1 MTETTEILSID
12 QYIHEL
18 NLLQDHVLS
27 LPEEKVMAASFS
39 EEQQKLERLIG
50 LMPSFSLEEQKRAQ
64 EVVNLFSAKLSVKL
78 EQLKERLKVM
88 SQDMAS
94 QEIRMKGI
102 KAYGDRQK
110 IL

>member
-1 MTETTEILSID
+1 MTETAEILSID

-27 LPEEKVMAASFS
+27 LPEEKVMAESFA
-39 EEQQKLERLIG
+39 EEQKKLERLIG
-50 LMPSFSLEEQKRAQ
+50 LLPRYTSEEQKRAQ
-64 EVVNLFSAKLSVKL
+64 EVVNLFSAKLSIKL

-94 QEIRMKGI
+94 QETRMKGI
-102 KAYGDRQK
+102 KAYGDRQR
-110 IL
+110 LF